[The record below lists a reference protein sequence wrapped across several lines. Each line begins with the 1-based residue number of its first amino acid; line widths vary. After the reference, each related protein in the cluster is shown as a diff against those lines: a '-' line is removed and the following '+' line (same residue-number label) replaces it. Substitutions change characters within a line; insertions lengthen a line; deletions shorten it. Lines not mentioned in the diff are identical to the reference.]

1 MSILDGLPK
10 SEAEWKRAI
19 EIATP
24 LYEYIEK
31 NFEFT
36 PEQRKVWQLTNEG
49 IPLADI
55 LGITKEEREA
65 VLAHA
70 CKLIKKGQY
79 EEARNLLLQLVKL
92 YPYDA
97 RVVYTTGITLQLE
110 GNAAAAGKV
119 FVQAIAMDATNPEG
133 YLRLGECFLVEREY
147 QNAAAMFEGAEDL
160 CERGYGSEKIHEYS
174 KKMLAHALERVESM
188 NPANRR

>member
-1 MSILDGLPK
+1 MSILDGMPQ
-10 SEAEWKRAI
+10 SEAQWKRIVDMA
-19 EIATP
+19 AP
-24 LYEYIEK
+24 FYEYIEK

-36 PEQRKVWQLTNEG
+36 PEQRKVWQLTNQG

-79 EEARNLLLQLVKL
+79 EEARSLLLQLIKL
-92 YPYDA
+92 YPYDG

-110 GNAAAAGKV
+110 GKAFAAGKV
-119 FVQAIAMDATNPEG
+119 FVQAIGMDATNPEG

-147 QNAAAMFEGAEDL
+147 HNAAASFEGAEDL
-160 CERGYGSEKIHEYS
+160 CERGYGNPKIHQYAS
-174 KKMLAHALERVESM
+174 KMLAHALERIEAT